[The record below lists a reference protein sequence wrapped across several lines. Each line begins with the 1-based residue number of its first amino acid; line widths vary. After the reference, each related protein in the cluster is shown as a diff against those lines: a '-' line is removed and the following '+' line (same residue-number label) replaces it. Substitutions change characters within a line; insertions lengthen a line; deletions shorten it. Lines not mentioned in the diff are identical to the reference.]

1 MSVDETGDSAQNT
14 SMSVIGIFHQ
24 TARAKRYPI
33 QRLCFHFDFKGNL
46 PRRLPSQ
53 DGRRRSAMMTFIEH
67 LVNLTVYEFLI
78 LGCSAPVV
86 VLLLHF
92 MRGIAGAMVSVV
104 WFVGGLWIAHN
115 AARRRVFG
123 SEGFLEAIGSA
134 VAE

>member
-1 MSVDETGDSAQNT
+1 
-14 SMSVIGIFHQ
+14 
-24 TARAKRYPI
+24 
-33 QRLCFHFDFKGNL
+33 
-46 PRRLPSQ
+46 
-53 DGRRRSAMMTFIEH
+53 MMTFIEY
-67 LVNLTVYEFLI
+67 LVNLTVYELLI

-134 VAE
+134 VAEGRLIVSFLPVIGKLFPVRSRKRSSFEHPDDPASEPFE